1 MELFAFDL
9 SNALKDQ
16 IALRLVKW
24 GGTGRLRA
32 VLIALPY
39 LTIRAFFEL
48 MRGKIDVIHAQDA
61 VLAPPAYLLSKLFG
75 KPYTVVVHGL
85 DLTYDNLLFK
95 VTVPWAV
102 RRADRVFCISKAAAE
117 AAEQGG
123 VTSSKLEII
132 PLAVTDNLHGHGD
145 RQTLI
150 DRLQLS
156 PKSRILLTVGRLVK
170 RKGVA
175 WFIDA
180 VMPALSSRYP
190 ELVYVVVGEGEERP
204 AIEAAIARH
213 GLEKQVRL
221 LGKVTDN
228 LYEAAYNGAD
238 IFVMPNIV
246 VPDDV
251 EGFGLVLL
259 EASTCAL
266 PVVAAGIQGIQD
278 AVTDGQNGVLV
289 PAEDTLAFQAAIA
302 RFLDDPALAKQ
313 FGLRSREFTLSTYQW
328 DKLAKR
334 YVASYQ
340 KLIA

>member
-1 MELFAFDL
+1 
-9 SNALKDQ
+9 
-16 IALRLVKW
+16 
-24 GGTGRLRA
+24 
-32 VLIALPY
+32 
-39 LTIRAFFEL
+39 
-48 MRGKIDVIHAQDA
+48 
-61 VLAPPAYLLSKLFG
+61 
-75 KPYTVVVHGL
+75 
-85 DLTYDNLLFK
+85 
-95 VTVPWAV
+95 
-102 RRADRVFCISKAAAE
+102 
-117 AAEQGG
+117 
-123 VTSSKLEII
+123 
-132 PLAVTDNLHGHGD
+132 
-145 RQTLI
+145 
-150 DRLQLS
+150 
-156 PKSRILLTVGRLVK
+156 LVK

-180 VMPALSSRYP
+180 VMPALTSRYP
-190 ELVYVVVGEGEERP
+190 ELVYVVVGEGEDRP
-204 AIEAAIARH
+204 AIETAITQH

-221 LGKVTDN
+221 IGKVTDN

-266 PVVAAGIQGIQD
+266 PVVAAGVQGIQD

-289 PAEDTLAFQAAIA
+289 PSEDALAFQTAIS

-313 FGLRSREFTLSTYQW
+313 FGRRSREFTMSTYQW

-340 KLIA
+340 KLIV